1 VDVPTKGRGRA
12 SRARRPHLAR
22 PGLCGYA
29 AGILPEEFA
38 GWQAAYTGKSD
49 PHDAALALRVNAL
62 QRIPDN
68 ITGRQRKPHSR
79 TAHTIGDETAG
90 LAARRKTQIFEAVAN
105 GGGLSYMH
113 SGMYGRGS
121 VRQMRSTAPAQIPG
135 TKISV
140 CRGVGGM
147 FTASGTIIMPS
158 RHSAVVVSI
167 AR

>member
-1 VDVPTKGRGRA
+1 MAAQRAKVRGRRSGGPA
-12 SRARRPHLAR
+12 TSVEGRLEPLAGVERGRWFRRAANGCTGWIADLRQIPCRTAK
-22 PGLCGYA
+22 
-29 AGILPEEFA
+29 FA
-38 GWQAAYTGKSD
+38 
-49 PHDAALALRVNAL
+49 P
-62 QRIPDN
+62 IPDN

-147 FTASGTIIMPS
+147 FTASGTIIMSS
-158 RHSAVVVSI
+158 RHSAVSVSI

>member
-1 VDVPTKGRGRA
+1 LPTFAK
-12 SRARRPHLAR
+12 SRAERLSSHRFQTTSR
-22 PGLCGYA
+22 A
-29 AGILPEEFA
+29 ANG
-38 GWQAAYTGKSD
+38 
-49 PHDAALALRVNAL
+49 
-62 QRIPDN
+62 
-68 ITGRQRKPHSR
+68 KPHSR

-147 FTASGTIIMPS
+147 FTASGTIIMSS
-158 RHSAVVVSI
+158 RHSAVSVSI

>member
-1 VDVPTKGRGRA
+1 LAAGT
-12 SRARRPHLAR
+12 RPHAPKPTLA
-22 PGLCGYA
+22 A
-29 AGILPEEFA
+29 EPEIGRIGWIADLRQIPCRTAKFA
-38 GWQAAYTGKSD
+38 
-49 PHDAALALRVNAL
+49 P
-62 QRIPDN
+62 IPDN

-121 VRQMRSTAPAQIPG
+121 VRQMRSTAPPQIPG

-147 FTASGTIIMPS
+147 FTASGTIIMSS
-158 RHSAVVVSI
+158 RHSAVSVSI